1 MKKIFLILSILCT
14 ALTLSAKPI
23 DEKQARDIATNF
35 FSQHMTRSAACNLKL
50 EWAGS
55 NIMGVSRAA
64 NTTDNPLLYIYN
76 NESANGFVIVSG
88 DTNTDLVVAYSLNNN
103 FDADNMSEAAQ
114 ALLDAWCRQIEDARN
129 SGKHIS
135 SESYQLTRAN
145 DELLYDTALWDQ
157 SEPYNREAPVIDG
170 ERSLTGCAATAMSI
184 ICYYHKWPNK
194 GVGTTPAYT
203 YVWSDDNEENKTY
216 TYSVAANPL
225 GRPYEYSKMKKSYDS
240 SSKDY
245 TEAQANA
252 VAALMKDMGTAI
264 KMSYHPKGSGASKT
278 DVVYAFSNYFSY
290 SKGIQLAYANDYSYE
305 EWTALLRENLRNCGG
320 PVYFTGADYSN
331 GGHAYVLDGYDA
343 NNRFHI
349 NYGWSGFDNGYYYLP
364 ASEFYKDQSTTLN
377 LKPDKDGTSVQQYY
391 DHLTLAYLE
400 SKDGE
405 IIATGI
411 LSDASSYSTGSEFL
425 FRVGAI
431 YNNGIT
437 TFNGYIALALC
448 DKNGNIKE
456 VLSYTTRSLD
466 PGALDVWDDR
476 CVITETINEGDRLR
490 VFYMGEYSS
499 DWQWAR
505 KLYADE
511 YTVDEVIVKASPED
525 MAKDL
530 WIKYEKDSHRIT
542 FSNKQAMKVDI
553 YYHDTNKKYG
563 SDEVGSFAKRY
574 LDLTP
579 GEAYRFEF
587 SLGAEPYKVVIRP

>member
-1 MKKIFLILSILCT
+1 MKKIFLLLSILCT

-88 DTNTDLVVAYSLNNN
+88 DTNTDLVIAYSLNNN

-129 SGKHIS
+129 SCKHIS

-157 SEPYNREAPVIDG
+157 GEPYNREAPIIVDG
-170 ERSLTGCAATAMSI
+170 ELSATGCAATAMSI

-203 YVWSDDNEENKTY
+203 YVSDKDNKTY
-216 TYSVAANPL
+216 SVEANPL
-225 GRPYEYSKMKKSYDS
+225 GRPYEYSKMKKSYNP

-245 TEAQANA
+245 TEEQANA

-264 KMSYHPKGSGASKT
+264 KMSYHPKGSGAIPQNVAS
-278 DVVYAFSNYFSY
+278 AFCTYFSY

-320 PVYFTGADYSN
+320 PVFFSGLNYKG
-331 GGHAYVLDGYDA
+331 GGHAFVVDGYDA

-349 NYGWSGFDNGYYYLP
+349 NYGWSGTDNGYYYLP
-364 ASEFYKDQSTTLN
+364 ASEYYQGQNTILN

-391 DHLTLAYLE
+391 DHLSLM
-400 SKDGE
+400 GE
-405 IIATGI
+405 GRDEKAGKFTAGI
-411 LSDASSYSTGSEFL
+411 FSDALSYSPGSEFSCTIGYIL
-425 FRVGAI
+425 NDGV
-431 YNNGIT
+431 T
-437 TFNGYIALALC
+437 TFNGYVALALC
-448 DKNGNIKE
+448 DKNGNPKE
-456 VLSYTTRSLD
+456 VLSAAIITLD
-466 PGALDVWDDR
+466 PGYAWDWTDN
-476 CVITETINEGDRLR
+476 CVMPETIKEGDRLR
-490 VFYMGEYSS
+490 VFYIGEYSS

-505 KLYADE
+505 KYKDE
-511 YTVDEVIVKASPED
+511 YTVDEVFVKAASPED

-530 WIKYEKDSHRIT
+530 WIKYEKDSHRFT
-542 FSNKQAMKVDI
+542 FSNKQAMKVEV

-563 SDEVGSFAKRY
+563 SVDLESFAKGY

-587 SLGAEPYKVVIRP
+587 SLGGEPYKIVIRP

>member
-1 MKKIFLILSILCT
+1 MKKIFLLLSILCT

-88 DTNTDLVVAYSLNNN
+88 DTNTDLVIAYSLNNN

-145 DELLYDTALWDQ
+145 DELLYDTALWSQ
-157 SEPYNREAPVIDG
+157 SEPYNREAPKIAG
-170 ERSLTGCAATAMSI
+170 KRSLTGCVATAMSI
-184 ICYYHKWPNK
+184 ICYYHKWPNN

-203 YVWSDDNEENKTY
+203 YVSIADNKTY
-216 TYSVAANPL
+216 SVEANPL

-245 TEAQANA
+245 TEEQAEA
-252 VAALMKDMGTAI
+252 VAALMKDMGTAVE
-264 KMSYHPKGSGASKT
+264 MNYHPEISGAK
-278 DVVYAFSNYFSY
+278 DKNVVSAFRNYFSY
-290 SKGIQLAYANDYSYE
+290 SKDVQLARSNSYNYE

-320 PVYFTGADYSN
+320 PVYFSGVSYDG
-331 GGHAYVLDGYDA
+331 GGHAFVVDGYDA
-343 NNRFHI
+343 DNHFHI
-349 NYGWSGFDNGYYYLP
+349 NYGWNGLDNGYYYLP
-364 ASEFYKDQSTTLN
+364 ASEYYKDQCTILN

-391 DHLTLAYLE
+391 DHLSLVGGIDEKT
-400 SKDGE
+400 GE
-405 IIATGI
+405 LIATGI
-411 LSDASSYSTGSEFL
+411 FSDASSYSPGSYF
-425 FRVGAI
+425 GCAI
-431 YNNGIT
+431 GYIINDSVT
-437 TFNGYIALALC
+437 TFNGYVALALC

-456 VLSYTTRSLD
+456 LLSGGATSIE
-466 PGALDVWDDR
+466 PGDGGGWDDYF
-476 CVITETINEGDRLR
+476 VITETINEGDRLR
-490 VFYMGEYSS
+490 VLYKGEYSS

-505 KLYADE
+505 KYLDE

-525 MAKDL
+525 IAKDL
-530 WIKYEKDSHRIT
+530 RIKYEKDSHRFT
-542 FSNKQAMKVDI
+542 FSNKQAIKVDI
-553 YYHDTNKKYG
+553 YYHDTNKKYASVDLG
-563 SDEVGSFAKRY
+563 FFDERY
-574 LDLTP
+574 LEMTP

-587 SLGAEPYKVVIRP
+587 SLGGEPYKLVIRP

>member
-1 MKKIFLILSILCT
+1 MKKIFLLLSILCT

-88 DTNTDLVVAYSLNNN
+88 DTNTDLVIAYSLNNN

-157 SEPYNREAPVIDG
+157 GEPYNREAPIIVDG
-170 ERSLTGCAATAMSI
+170 ELSATGCVATAMSI

-203 YVWSDDNEENKTY
+203 YVSSKDNKTY
-216 TYSVAANPL
+216 SVEANPL
-225 GRPYEYSKMKKSYDS
+225 GRPYEYSKMKKSYNPN
-240 SSKDY
+240 SKDY
-245 TEAQANA
+245 TEAQADA
-252 VAALMKDMGTAI
+252 VAALMKDMGTAV
-264 KMSYHPKGSGASKT
+264 KMNYHPKGSGAIDP
-278 DVVYAFSNYFSY
+278 DVVSAFRNYFSY
-290 SKGIQLAYANDYSYE
+290 SKDVQLARSDSYNYE

-320 PVYFTGADYSN
+320 PVYFSGVSYTS
-331 GGHAYVLDGYDA
+331 GHAFVVDGYDA

-349 NYGWSGFDNGYYYLP
+349 NYGWSGIDNGYYYLP
-364 ASEFYKDQSTTLN
+364 ASEYYQDQTTILN
-377 LKPDKDGTSVQQYY
+377 LKPDKDGTSTQQY
-391 DHLTLAYLE
+391 DHLSLVGGIDEKT
-400 SKDGE
+400 GE
-405 IIATGI
+405 LIATGI
-411 LSDASSYSTGSEFL
+411 FSDASSYSPDSYFGC
-425 FRVGAI
+425 AI
-431 YNNGIT
+431 GYIINDGVT
-437 TFNGYIALALC
+437 TFNGDIVLALC
-448 DKNGNIKE
+448 DKNGNLKE
-456 VLSYTTRSLD
+456 VLSGGATSIE
-466 PGALDVWDDR
+466 PGDGGGWDGYF
-476 CVITETINEGDRLR
+476 VITETISKGDRLR
-490 VFYMGEYSS
+490 VLYKGEYSS

-505 KLYADE
+505 KYHDE

-525 MAKDL
+525 IAKDL
-530 WIKYEKDSHRIT
+530 RIKYEKDSHRFT
-542 FSNKQAMKVDI
+542 FSNKQAIKVDI
-553 YYHDTNKKYG
+553 YYHNTNEKYASVDLG
-563 SDEVGSFAKRY
+563 FFDQRY
-574 LDLTP
+574 LEMKP

-587 SLGAEPYKVVIRP
+587 SLGGEPYKIVIRP

>member
-1 MKKIFLILSILCT
+1 MKKIFLLLSILCT

-88 DTNTDLVVAYSLNNN
+88 DTNTDLVIAYSLNNN

-157 SEPYNREAPVIDG
+157 SEPYNRETLVIDG
-170 ERSLTGCAATAMSI
+170 KRSLTGCAATAMSI
-184 ICYYHKWPNK
+184 ICYYHKWPNN

-203 YVWSDDNEENKTY
+203 YVSIADNKTY
-216 TYSVAANPL
+216 SVSANPL
-225 GRPYEYSKMKKSYDS
+225 GHPYEYSKMKKSYDS

-245 TEAQANA
+245 TEEQANA
-252 VAALMKDMGTAI
+252 VATLMKDMGTAV
-264 KMSYHPKGSGASKT
+264 KMNYHPEISGASKT

-320 PVYFTGADYSN
+320 PVYFTGSDYN
-331 GGHAYVLDGYDA
+331 NDGHAYVLDGYDA
-343 NNRFHI
+343 NNHFHI
-349 NYGWSGFDNGYYYLP
+349 NFGWSGTDNGYYYLP
-364 ASEFYKDQSTTLN
+364 ASQFYKDQSTTLN

-391 DHLTLAYLE
+391 DHLSLAGLGPDE
-400 SKDGE
+400 ETGE
-405 IIATGI
+405 LIATGI
-411 LSDASSYSTGSEFL
+411 LSNASSYSTGSEFW

-431 YNNGIT
+431 YNNGAT
-437 TFNGYIALALC
+437 TFYGYIALALC
-448 DKNGNIKE
+448 DKNGNLKELLSSTIK
-456 VLSYTTRSLD
+456 YLD
-466 PGALDVWDDR
+466 PGDADVWDDS

-490 VFYMGEYSS
+490 VFYLGEYSS
-499 DWQWAR
+499 DLQWAR

-530 WIKYEKDSHRIT
+530 KLKYEKDSHRFT

-553 YYHDTNKKYG
+553 YYHDTNKEYG
-563 SDEVGSFAKRY
+563 SADAKPFDIMY
-574 LDLTP
+574 LNLTP

-587 SLGAEPYKVVIRP
+587 SFGAEPYKVVIRP

>member
-1 MKKIFLILSILCT
+1 MKKIFLLLSILCT

-88 DTNTDLVVAYSLNNN
+88 DTNTDLVIAYSLNNN

-157 SEPYNREAPVIDG
+157 GEPYNREAPKIDG
-170 ERSLTGCAATAMSI
+170 ELSLTGCAATAMSI

-203 YVWSDDNEENKTY
+203 YAWSEDNITY
-216 TYSVAANPL
+216 TNSVAANPL
-225 GRPYEYSKMKKSYDS
+225 GRTYEYSKMKKSYDS

-245 TEAQANA
+245 TEEQADA

-264 KMSYHPKGSGASKT
+264 KMSYHPNGSGASKT

-320 PVYFTGADYSN
+320 PVYFTGADYNDS
-331 GGHAYVLDGYDA
+331 GHAYVVDGYDA

-364 ASEFYKDQSTTLN
+364 ASEFYRDQSTTLN

-411 LSDASSYSTGSEFL
+411 LSNASSYSTGSEFW

-431 YNNGIT
+431 YNNGVT
-437 TFNGYIALALC
+437 TFYGYIALALC
-448 DKNGNIKE
+448 DKNGNLKELLSSTIKYLE
-456 VLSYTTRSLD
+456 
-466 PGALDVWDDR
+466 PGDWDVWDDS

-490 VFYMGEYSS
+490 VFYLGEYSS
-499 DWQWAR
+499 DLQWAR

-511 YTVDEVIVKASPED
+511 YTVDEVFVKASPED

-530 WIKYEKDSHRIT
+530 KIKYEKDSHRIT
-542 FSNKQAMKVDI
+542 FSNKQAMKVEI
-553 YYHDTNKKYG
+553 YNADTNEKYG
-563 SDEVGSFAKRY
+563 SGDLEAFAEED
-574 LDLTP
+574 LVLTP

-587 SLGAEPYKVVIRP
+587 SFGAEPYKIVIRP

>member
-1 MKKIFLILSILCT
+1 MKKIFLLLSILCT

-35 FSQHMTRSAACNLKL
+35 FSQYMTRSAACNLKL

-88 DTNTDLVVAYSLNNN
+88 DTNTDLVIAYSLNNN

-145 DELLYDTALWDQ
+145 DELLYDTALWSQ
-157 SEPYNREAPVIDG
+157 SEPYNREAPKIG
-170 ERSLTGCAATAMSI
+170 GKRSLTGCVATAMSI
-184 ICYYHKWPNK
+184 ICYYHKWPNN
-194 GVGTTPAYT
+194 GVGTTPEYT
-203 YVWSDDNEENKTY
+203 YVSIADNKTY
-216 TYSVAANPL
+216 SVEANPL

-245 TEAQANA
+245 TEEQADA
-252 VAALMKDMGTAI
+252 VAALMKDMGTAVE
-264 KMSYHPKGSGASKT
+264 MNYHPEISGAT
-278 DVVYAFSNYFSY
+278 DQNVASAFCNYFSY
-290 SKGIQLAYANDYSYE
+290 YKGLQLAFGNDYNYE

-320 PVYFTGADYSN
+320 PVYFSGVSYT
-331 GGHAYVLDGYDA
+331 GGHAYVVDGYDA

-349 NYGWSGFDNGYYYLP
+349 NYGWSGIDNGYYYLP
-364 ASEFYKDQSTTLN
+364 ASQYYQSQTTILN

-391 DHLTLAYLE
+391 DHLSLKGKGLDEKT
-400 SKDGE
+400 GE
-405 IIATGI
+405 FTAGI
-411 LSDASSYSTGSEFL
+411 FSDALSYSTGSEFWCKIGSIL
-425 FRVGAI
+425 NDGV
-431 YNNGIT
+431 T
-437 TFNGYIALALC
+437 TFNGYIILALC
-448 DKNGNIKE
+448 DKNGDVKE
-456 VLSYTTRSLD
+456 YLSYSIISLD
-466 PGALDVWDDR
+466 PGYVDTLEGH
-476 CVITETINEGDRLR
+476 CVIRETIKEGDRLR
-490 VFYMGEYSS
+490 VFYIGEHSS
-499 DWQWAR
+499 DLQWAR
-505 KLYADE
+505 KYQDK

-530 WIKYEKDSHRIT
+530 WIKYEKDSHRFT
-542 FSNKQAMKVDI
+542 FSNKQAMKVDV

-563 SDEVGSFAKRY
+563 SVDLESFAKGY

-587 SLGAEPYKVVIRP
+587 SLGAEPYKIVIRP

>member
-1 MKKIFLILSILCT
+1 MKKIFLLLSILCT

-88 DTNTDLVVAYSLNNN
+88 DTNTDLVIAYSLNNN

-157 SEPYNREAPVIDG
+157 GEPYNREAPIIVNG
-170 ERSLTGCAATAMSI
+170 ELSATGCAATAMSI

-203 YVWSDDNEENKTY
+203 YVSDKDNKTY
-216 TYSVAANPL
+216 SVEANPL

-245 TEAQANA
+245 TEAQADA
-252 VAALMKDMGTAI
+252 VAALMKDMGTAV
-264 KMSYHPKGSGASKT
+264 KMSYHPKGSGAIPQNVAS
-278 DVVYAFSNYFSY
+278 AFCTYFSY
-290 SKGIQLAYANDYSYE
+290 YKGLQLAFGNDYNYE

-320 PVYFTGADYSN
+320 PVFFSSLSYNG
-331 GGHAYVLDGYDA
+331 GGHAYVVDGYDA

-349 NYGWSGFDNGYYYLP
+349 NYGWSGTDNGYYYLP
-364 ASEFYKDQSTTLN
+364 ASEYYQSQTTILN

-391 DHLTLAYLE
+391 DHLSLAGGIDE
-400 SKDGE
+400 KTGE
-405 IIATGI
+405 FTAGI
-411 LSDASSYSTGSEFL
+411 LSDALSYNPGSEFWCTIGSIL
-425 FRVGAI
+425 NDGV
-431 YNNGIT
+431 T

-448 DKNGNIKE
+448 DKNGNVKE
-456 VLSYTTRSLD
+456 LLSYGATPIE
-466 PGALDVWDDR
+466 PGYGVGWDAR

-490 VFYMGEYSS
+490 VLYLGEYSS
-499 DWQWAR
+499 DLQWAR
-505 KLYADE
+505 KYKDE

-530 WIKYEKDSHRIT
+530 KLKYEKDSHRFT
-542 FSNKQAMKVDI
+542 FSNKQAMKVDV

-563 SDEVGSFAKRY
+563 SVDLESFAKGY

-587 SLGAEPYKVVIRP
+587 SLGAEPYKIVIRP

>member
-1 MKKIFLILSILCT
+1 MKKIFLLLSILCT

-88 DTNTDLVVAYSLNNN
+88 DTNTDLVIAYSLNNN

-157 SEPYNREAPVIDG
+157 GEPYNRKAPKIDG
-170 ERSLTGCAATAMSI
+170 KLSLTGCAATAMSI

-203 YVWSDDNEENKTY
+203 YVWSDDNDENKTY
-216 TYSVAANPL
+216 TNSVEANPL
-225 GRPYEYSKMKKSYDS
+225 GRPYEYSKMKKSYNS

-245 TEAQANA
+245 TEEQADA
-252 VAALMKDMGTAI
+252 VATLMKDMGTAI

-320 PVYFTGADYSN
+320 PVYFTGADYKNS
-331 GGHAYVLDGYDA
+331 GHAYVLDGYDA

-364 ASEFYKDQSTTLN
+364 ASEYYKDQSTTLN
-377 LKPDKDGTSVQQYY
+377 LKPDRDGTSVQQYY
-391 DHLTLAYLE
+391 DHLSLVGLE
-400 SKDGE
+400 DEDTGE
-405 IIATGI
+405 LIAGI
-411 LSDASSYSTGSEFL
+411 FSDALSYSPGSKFWC
-425 FRVGAI
+425 AI
-431 YNNGIT
+431 GSILNDGVT

-448 DKNGNIKE
+448 DKNGNLKE
-456 VLSYTTRSLD
+456 VLSYRATSIE
-466 PGALDVWDDR
+466 PGYGVGWDDY

-490 VFYMGEYSS
+490 VFYIGEYSS
-499 DWQWAR
+499 DLQWAR
-505 KLYADE
+505 KYQDK

-530 WIKYEKDSHRIT
+530 WIKYEKDSHRFT
-542 FSNKQAMKVDI
+542 FSNKQAMKVDV

-563 SDEVGSFAKRY
+563 SVDLESFAKGY

-587 SLGAEPYKVVIRP
+587 SLGAEPYKIVIRP